1 MSFNFL
7 KKGAT
12 TNRYPTDILIG
23 ELFVKAGIIT
33 QKQLDDTIKNAA
45 TKHLHV
51 GQMLTMAGFINHRDL
66 QAAVDAQSMMRD
78 KVIDMAIAA
87 RCLKIAVKTGASFDQ
102 LVKEEIAI
110 EQQASTKTN
119 RLGEM
124 LMDANI
130 INKGQFGQAM
140 GRSLATGLPLGRI
153 LVLNNSIPDHLLRLA
168 LELQVRVRD
177 GMMEREEALDALRA
191 EAIKSAVEAPS
202 EESSAAIDALKP
214 IQKKKIRLGE
224 LLVKANFLTDTDVI
238 SCLELGLSSDRPI
251 GEIMVDQGYIS
262 YEMLS
267 VALAVQQ
274 VVEEDRYT
282 AEEAAEAIK
291 HMQNTGRIFPEIQDR
306 INGTYVPPSE
316 AQSSPGYE
324 IKEPV
329 SPRASSS
336 KLQPLYDGPELHGDY
351 GQNDQNAY
359 ESALDGGS
367 MGISDDAPSLAT
379 LMRSVGGDSFDEPVS
394 ERLRE
399 PDNEKSLEQLLA
411 SAEQSAVDRASQSD
425 DPQFQTGDRIAAIVH
440 DRGAEEPVSSA
451 PAKSASTG
459 AASFEAL
466 LLRSNVVSNSDIAA
480 ALELA
485 RQTPEMFVD
494 ILKLTGYL
502 TEAGKNA
509 ALEAYR
515 LEKAGELD
523 AEQSAQVLDYCIN
536 QGRLRNLTLEGA
548 MLELGWTRDGDEVA
562 EAASGTLAEETA
574 EPVNGQESPSDLAS
588 VLDRMSSSLDKMSA
602 LSSSEPQQA
611 VAEAASAP
619 SLEELMASVSGNEAV
634 VEQPEPTAAE
644 SDGDLLKMF
653 GLTGEAA
660 SPVDAEQL
668 AESGAAADAL
678 IASLATAPSVEA
690 ELAEAEAASANPT
703 AFETTAVFK
712 QVSEAEVDEVT
723 SKVVDDSLS
732 LDSLLSKLE
741 EPGEFVPADSAAKA
755 HMEASGSLANQGALP
770 SVAALGV
777 AADGAVPEPGLE
789 DLMSSLSASL
799 QPSSLTTSDSPSP
812 ATVSASA
819 AAGQE
824 LSASAADTQS
834 GGAESGTAG
843 AAEDMDLRS
852 LFAGLSG
859 SGAKEQAAPQT
870 AVETPAPEPA
880 PAPAPAPAP

>member
-548 MLELGWTRDGDEVA
+548 MLELGWTRDADEVA
-562 EAASGTLAEETA
+562 EAASGTLAEESA
-574 EPVNGQESPSDLAS
+574 EPVN
-588 VLDRMSSSLDKMSA
+588 
-602 LSSSEPQQA
+602 
-611 VAEAASAP
+611 
-619 SLEELMASVSGNEAV
+619 
-634 VEQPEPTAAE
+634 
-644 SDGDLLKMF
+644 
-653 GLTGEAA
+653 
-660 SPVDAEQL
+660 
-668 AESGAAADAL
+668 
-678 IASLATAPSVEA
+678 
-690 ELAEAEAASANPT
+690 
-703 AFETTAVFK
+703 
-712 QVSEAEVDEVT
+712 
-723 SKVVDDSLS
+723 
-732 LDSLLSKLE
+732 
-741 EPGEFVPADSAAKA
+741 
-755 HMEASGSLANQGALP
+755 
-770 SVAALGV
+770 
-777 AADGAVPEPGLE
+777 
-789 DLMSSLSASL
+789 
-799 QPSSLTTSDSPSP
+799 
-812 ATVSASA
+812 
-819 AAGQE
+819 
-824 LSASAADTQS
+824 
-834 GGAESGTAG
+834 
-843 AAEDMDLRS
+843 
-852 LFAGLSG
+852 
-859 SGAKEQAAPQT
+859 
-870 AVETPAPEPA
+870 
-880 PAPAPAPAP
+880 